1 MSKTLKN
8 KPAHNERPRSVGKD
22 PVTIVDQQQSLRKLR
37 RRLRQT
43 VQGIEKVA
51 GGHTLWQ
58 QFEKLIKEYCNRRDE
73 AVYGLGFRQ
82 GFTAA
87 HNESIR
93 TVASSTAHRP
103 CPDLLRVVAIQ
114 SDQPTCA
121 RVASLLETIAAAI
134 KPAPIAGPNVGQT
147 SPRRSSRLTANQSP
161 QRRKGAARSRT
172 VPRAT
177 PRERRST

>member
-8 KPAHNERPRSVGKD
+8 KPVHNELPRSVGKD
-22 PVTIVDQQQSLRKLR
+22 PITIVDQQPSLRKLR

-43 VQGIEKVA
+43 VQGIEKVS
-51 GGHTLWQ
+51 GGRALWQ
-58 QFEKLIKEYCNRRDE
+58 QFEKLIDEYCNRRDE

-93 TVASSTAHRP
+93 TVADSTSRKDHHP

-134 KPAPIAGPNVGQT
+134 KPTQTAGPNVQRT
-147 SPRRSSRLTANQSP
+147 SPGRRARLTTKPIP
-161 QRRKGAARSRT
+161 QRRSRAATAS
-172 VPRAT
+172 PESDAQ
-177 PRERRST
+177 